1 MRIIYIDNNSEYK
14 NIFNLENDLIKVK
27 TKIQKK
33 RGEDRNYINELR
45 KITKNLPEFL
55 NEIHSREPKGN
66 KPMKKEIKI

>member
-1 MRIIYIDNNSEYK
+1 MR
-14 NIFNLENDLIKVK
+14 L
-27 TKIQKK
+27 TKMQKK

-66 KPMKKEIKI
+66 KANEKGD